1 MDANAGLSHG
11 NTVGLFNPTRDRM
24 RRNGLEL
31 CQGRFG
37 LDVRERVLRYWSR
50 EAVQSLPL
58 EAFKNRGDV
67 ALRPVGMMGGLG
79 ISEVFSNLNDS
90 LRLGVV
96 VAG

>member
-1 MDANAGLSHG
+1 
-11 NTVGLFNPTRDRM
+11 
-24 RRNGLEL
+24 
-31 CQGRFG
+31 
-37 LDVRERVLRYWSR
+37 VLRYWSR

-90 LRLGVV
+90 LRLGAV